1 MAGWLNSLSWAGQDT
16 VWHRAGKPRYWSSM
30 SDLLPSYL
38 AFDPTSRHL
47 RLDPHEPAFFQNP
60 YEAYAALHGV
70 SNAFFWE
77 EFGFWCFGGFD
88 DVNRLLRDRRFG
100 RQNPAG
106 IPDSRGTGEDRTH
119 LRAFDRVEANS
130 MLELEPPVHT
140 RLRTLVNRAFVSRQ
154 VEKLRPR
161 VEVLANELI
170 DRFEPGGT
178 VDLLPAYASPLP
190 ITIIAEMLGVPVE
203 MGPQLL
209 DWSHQMVA
217 MYMHGR
223 TRETEDVANR
233 AAGDFSDFLRGY
245 VTERRKQPGDDLL
258 SLLISAQEDGQKL
271 SEDELVSSAILLL
284 NAGHEATVHQTGNA
298 VRSILAQSG
307 DPRRFFATPEA
318 NAATVEECLRF
329 DAPLHMFSR
338 YAYHEIEIA
347 PGIVVQP
354 GETIGLLLGMANH
367 DPLAFADPLGF
378 RPGRADQKNVSFGA
392 GIHFC
397 IGAPLARLE
406 LQVSL
411 KALFERLPGLRL
423 AEKPRFRDTY
433 HFHGLEGLSVTC

>member
-1 MAGWLNSLSWAGQDT
+1 MTLMPPT
-16 VWHRAGKPRYWSSM
+16 
-30 SDLLPSYL
+30 YL
-38 AFDPTSRHL
+38 AFDSFTRHL
-47 RLDPHEPAFFQNP
+47 RLDPHEPAFFHNP
-60 YEAYAALHGV
+60 GEAYAFMHGA

-77 EFGFWCFGGFD
+77 QYGFWCFGGFD

-106 IPDSRGTGEDRTH
+106 VPDGSGIGQDRTH
-119 LRAFDRVEANS
+119 LRVFDGIEANS

-154 VEKLRPR
+154 VERLRPR
-161 VEVLANELI
+161 VEALANELI
-170 DRFEPGGT
+170 DRFEPGQ
-178 VDLLPAYASPLP
+178 VDLLPAFASPLP

-209 DWSHQMVA
+209 DWSHRMVA

-223 TRETEDVANR
+223 TRETEETANR
-233 AAGDFSDFLRGY
+233 AARDFSDFLRRY
-245 VTERRKQPGDDLL
+245 VTERRKRPGDDLL

-298 VRSILAQSG
+298 VRSILAQGG
-307 DPRRFFATPEA
+307 DPRRFFASAEA
-318 NAATVEECLRF
+318 TVATVEECLRF
-329 DAPLHMFSR
+329 DAPLHMFTR
-338 YAYHEIEIA
+338 YAYQEI
-347 PGIVVQP
+347 GVGDGMVVRP

-367 DPLAFADPLGF
+367 DPIAFADPLAF
-378 RPGRADQKNVSFGA
+378 RPGRMDQKNVSFGA

-411 KALFERLPGLRL
+411 KVLFARLPGLEP
-423 AEKPRFRDTY
+423 AVEPRYRDTF
-433 HFHGLEGLSVTC
+433 HFHGLESLVVHF

>member
-1 MAGWLNSLSWAGQDT
+1 MTEL
-16 VWHRAGKPRYWSSM
+16 KP
-30 SDLLPSYL
+30 PYL
-38 AFDPTSRHL
+38 AFDPATRRL

-60 YEAYAALHGV
+60 YETYAFLHGA

-106 IPDSRGTGEDRTH
+106 IPDSRGIGQDRTH
-119 LRAFDRVEANS
+119 LSAFDGIEANS

-154 VEKLRPR
+154 VERLRPR
-161 VEVLANELI
+161 VEALANELI
-170 DRFEPGGT
+170 DRFEPGG
-178 VDLLPAYASPLP
+178 VDLLPAFAAPLP
-190 ITIIAEMLGVPVE
+190 ITIIAEMLGVPVD

-209 DWSHQMVA
+209 DWSHRMVA

-223 TRETEDVANR
+223 TRETEDTANR
-233 AAGDFSDFLRGY
+233 AARDFSDFLRGY
-245 VTERRKQPGDDLL
+245 VAERRKRPGEDLL
-258 SLLISAQEDGQKL
+258 SLLIAAQEDGQKL
-271 SEDELVSSAILLL
+271 SENELVSSAILLL

-298 VRSILAQSG
+298 VRSILAQGG
-307 DPRRFFATPEA
+307 DPRRFFASPEA
-318 NAATVEECLRF
+318 TAATVEECLRF
-329 DAPLHMFSR
+329 DAPLHMFTR
-338 YAYHEIEIA
+338 YAYQEAEA
-347 PGIVVQP
+347 GPGIIVQP
-354 GETIGLLLGMANH
+354 GETIGLLLGMANR
-367 DPLAFADPLGF
+367 DPTAFAEPLAF
-378 RPGRADQKNVSFGA
+378 RPDRADQKNVSFGA

-411 KALFERLPGLRL
+411 KTLFERLPRL
-423 AEKPRFRDTY
+423 QMAEQPRFRDTY
-433 HFHGLEGLSVTC
+433 HFHGLETLAVRI

>member
-1 MAGWLNSLSWAGQDT
+1 MTEL
-16 VWHRAGKPRYWSSM
+16 KP
-30 SDLLPSYL
+30 PYL
-38 AFDPTSRHL
+38 AFDPATRRL

-60 YEAYAALHGV
+60 YEAYAFLHGA
-70 SNAFFWE
+70 SNAFVWE

-106 IPDSRGTGEDRTH
+106 IPDSRGIGQDRTH
-119 LRAFDRVEANS
+119 LSAFDGVEANS
-130 MLELEPPVHT
+130 MLELEAPVHT

-154 VEKLRPR
+154 VERLRPR
-161 VEVLANELI
+161 VEALANELI
-170 DRFEPGGT
+170 DRFEPGG
-178 VDLLPAYASPLP
+178 VDLLPAFAAPLP
-190 ITIIAEMLGVPVE
+190 ITIIAEMLGVPVD

-209 DWSHQMVA
+209 DWSHRMVA

-223 TRETEDVANR
+223 TRETEDTANR
-233 AAGDFSDFLRGY
+233 AARDFSDFLRGY
-245 VTERRKQPGDDLL
+245 VAERRKRPGEDLL
-258 SLLISAQEDGQKL
+258 SLLIAEQEDGQKL

-298 VRSILAQSG
+298 VRSILAQGG
-307 DPRRFFATPEA
+307 DPRRFFASPEA
-318 NAATVEECLRF
+318 TAATVEECLRY
-329 DAPLHMFSR
+329 DAPLHMFTR
-338 YAYHEIEIA
+338 HAYQEVEA
-347 PGIVVQP
+347 GPGIIVQP

-367 DPLAFADPLGF
+367 DPVAFAEPFAF
-378 RPGRADQKNVSFGA
+378 RPDRADQKNISFGA

-411 KALFERLPGLRL
+411 KTLFERLPRLHL
-423 AEKPRFRDTY
+423 AEQPRLRDTY
-433 HFHGLEGLSVTC
+433 HFHGLETLAVRF

>member
-1 MAGWLNSLSWAGQDT
+1 MTKLT
-16 VWHRAGKPRYWSSM
+16 P
-30 SDLLPSYL
+30 PYL
-38 AFDPTSRHL
+38 AFDPATRHL
-47 RLDPHEPAFFQNP
+47 RLDPHEPAFFQDP
-60 YEAYAALHGV
+60 YEAYAFLHGI

-106 IPDSRGTGEDRTH
+106 VPDRRGVGQDRSH
-119 LRAFDRVEANS
+119 LKAFDGIEANS

-154 VEKLRPR
+154 VERLRPR
-161 VEVLANELI
+161 VEALTNELI
-170 DRFEPGGT
+170 DRFQPEGT
-178 VDLLPAYASPLP
+178 VDLLPAFAAPLP

-217 MYMHGR
+217 MYMHSR
-223 TRETEDVANR
+223 TRETEETANR
-233 AAGDFSDFLRGY
+233 AAGDFADFLRSH
-245 VTERRKQPGDDLL
+245 VTERRKNPGDDLL

-271 SEDELVSSAILLL
+271 SEDEMVSSAILLL

-298 VRSILAQSG
+298 VRSILAQGG
-307 DPRRFFATPEA
+307 DPRRFFSSPEA
-318 NAATVEECLRF
+318 TAATVEECLRF
-329 DAPLHMFSR
+329 DAPLHMFTR
-338 YAYHEIEIA
+338 YAYQEFEVA

-354 GETIGLLLGMANH
+354 GQTIGLLLGMANH
-367 DPLAFADPLGF
+367 DPRAFAEPLAFNPD
-378 RPGRADQKNVSFGA
+378 RADQKNVSFGA

-411 KALFERLPGLRL
+411 KTLFDRQPKLHL
-423 AEKPRFRDTY
+423 AEPPRFRDTY
-433 HFHGLEGLSVTC
+433 HFHGLETLAVGF